1 MRRWTRWRGWGFTDD
16 GLLKNFAA
24 LYGSPN
30 IGLGHSSI
38 CSDGSKKVKEAMDGN
53 FSYNA
58 YDYHRT
64 NCMLIFGAGFLE
76 SFRPYNNNLQ
86 TWGYIRT
93 KSPKTRVTV
102 FDVRLTTTGA
112 AADRNLILKP
122 GTDGAVALAIAH
134 VLLTE
139 GLWDRGFVGDF
150 VDRDNRFDTGQR
162 VDPATF
168 DERWTQGLIEW
179 WNSELKD
186 RTPEWAASVSDIPAE
201 RIYEVAREFGTT
213 SRPWR
218 CSSVAR
224 PRTPTASTTAWR
236 STR

>member
-1 MRRWTRWRGWGFTDD
+1 MHRFATLFGRGWGFSDAD
-16 GLLKNFAA
+16 LLKIFGT

-30 IGLGHSSI
+30 VGLNHSSI
-38 CSDGSKKVKEAMDGN
+38 CSDGSKKAKEAMDGN
-53 FSYNA
+53 YSYNA

-86 TWGYIRT
+86 TSGHIRT

-102 FDVRLTTTGA
+102 LDVRLTTTGA

-139 GLWDRGFVGDF
+139 DLWDRKFVGDF
-150 VDRDNRFDTGQR
+150 VDGDN
-162 VDPATF
+162 
-168 DERWTQGLIEW
+168 
-179 WNSELKD
+179 S
-186 RTPEWAASVSDIPAE
+186 
-201 RIYEVAREFGTT
+201 
-213 SRPWR
+213 SRPANASIR
-218 CSSVAR
+218 QPSTSAG
-224 PRTPTASTTAWR
+224 PRA
-236 STR
+236 